1 LVNLGCVWRHHRGMC
16 CCRLVWRFAI
26 RAVLQD
32 LGKHRRWLSLP
43 DLAKRR
49 QQRLKYQQL
58 YLQRLEKQST
68 GKEAPEVSSAFICHR
83 SMLCSAYQCSLQS
96 VAYSPYQ
103 SIVST
108 WYLQQPLSFTALH
121 IGRRQSTISH
131 LHRIFT

>member
-1 LVNLGCVWRHHRGMC
+1 MC

-26 RAVLQD
+26 RAVLQE

-68 GKEAPEVSSAFICHR
+68 GKEAPEVSSA
-83 SMLCSAYQCSLQS
+83 
-96 VAYSPYQ
+96 
-103 SIVST
+103 ST
-108 WYLQQPLSFTALH
+108 
-121 IGRRQSTISH
+121 
-131 LHRIFT
+131 